1 MIDFIDEEEKELIES
16 LHSEKWVSD
25 FDDEIKK
32 MYEDY
37 AKNSFQFDNSV
48 EIKLTGRDIQ
58 KIQVIAIQEVVPYN

>member
-37 AKNSFQFDNSV
+37 AKNY
-48 EIKLTGRDIQ
+48 LTIFTSRSR
-58 KIQVIAIQEVVPYN
+58 VMPNLS